1 MRFVSKLTFLIISIG
16 CIFQVSSLGTDG
28 SSLLPLILDQMIG
41 SNAANIFLDPFK
53 VLEQKPFGL
62 ETREENTLP
71 LSVARV
77 DWKETAEGHV
87 ISIDVPGLRKDDIKI
102 EIEENRV
109 LRVSGERKQ
118 EEEKN
123 DEQNHWHCVE
133 RSYGKFWRQFRL
145 PENADIDTM
154 KAKLENGVLT
164 ISFAKLS
171 ADRIKGPK
179 VVSIES
185 KQEAKESSVR
195 EEL

>member
-1 MRFVSKLTFLIISIG
+1 MRVISKLTLLIISIA
-16 CIFQVSSLGTDG
+16 CIFQVSSLSADG
-28 SSLLPLILDQMIG
+28 SSLVPLIIDQMIS
-41 SNAANIFLDPFK
+41 SNPANTFLDPFK
-53 VLEQKPFGL
+53 VLEQIPFGL
-62 ETREENTLP
+62 ENTL
-71 LSVARV
+71 LARV
-77 DWKETAEGHV
+77 DWKETAKGHV
-87 ISIDVPGLRKDDIKI
+87 ISVDVPGLKKDDIKI

-109 LRVSGERKQ
+109 LRVSGERKK
-118 EEEKN
+118 ELEKN
-123 DEQNHWHCVE
+123 DEENHWHCVE

-185 KQEAKESSVR
+185 KQQGKESSLR